1 MLKSS
6 LLLFFTVTVGLTGCS
21 YRCYAEDLQ
30 PLSEAEQ
37 EKIRKLP
44 MMAALRITKRV

>member
-21 YRCYAEDLQ
+21 YRYYAEDLQ
-30 PLSEAEQ
+30 PLSEVEQ
-37 EKIRKLP
+37 GENKEV
-44 MMAALRITKRV
+44 ADDGSVTYNQD